1 MKFTHILTGYLS
13 LDHTAIQWRTV
24 SIRLFALS
32 SPSPVS
38 SSVEVVPYSY
48 VMELPDT
55 DTHIDVQAADIN
67 DGVDPR
73 ELPNGDPRRKL
84 IRDWVRAHCSGD

>member
-1 MKFTHILTGYLS
+1 
-13 LDHTAIQWRTV
+13 
-24 SIRLFALS
+24 
-32 SPSPVS
+32 
-38 SSVEVVPYSY
+38 VEVVPYSY